1 MSTSDNTIDLETL
14 NAETDGEY
22 VIHNINKSIHPVHVM
37 FRKLVTQY
45 AQDLSCD
52 ASTAAL
58 NLMKELK
65 KEFPRTI
72 LVKRMKVDGLYRFK
86 KYHRMDAI
94 SKITHVIGTK
104 RFNNRK
110 RRHVTATTS
119 ANSVE
124 VVQNP
129 NKATNT
135 FQLQK
140 KKRESDSSVP
150 REQDCSDDELH
161 IQTTFSEE
169 SQEQQLKHPQST
181 VSIVT
186 NKSQSISPSPSG
198 ITPTSTLAAF
208 DQIESNNDTANSST
222 KDKTNESRLLET
234 S

>member
-1 MSTSDNTIDLETL
+1 MNTSNDTIDLETL

-72 LVKRMKVDGLYRFK
+72 LVKRIKVDGSYRFK

-94 SKITHVIGTK
+94 SKITHVISTK

-110 RRHVTATTS
+110 RR
-119 ANSVE
+119 
-124 VVQNP
+124 
-129 NKATNT
+129 
-135 FQLQK
+135 
-140 KKRESDSSVP
+140 
-150 REQDCSDDELH
+150 
-161 IQTTFSEE
+161 
-169 SQEQQLKHPQST
+169 
-181 VSIVT
+181 
-186 NKSQSISPSPSG
+186 
-198 ITPTSTLAAF
+198 
-208 DQIESNNDTANSST
+208 
-222 KDKTNESRLLET
+222 
-234 S
+234 